1 MYKIATLVLKF
12 CEIEGWLERKMRLIL
27 RQELIIFSLRKLR
40 MPVLIYQKCN
50 KSQLLLYV
58 NLIRSEYI
66 KI

>member
-1 MYKIATLVLKF
+1 MYEIATLVSQL
-12 CEIEGWLERKMRLIL
+12 CEIEGSLERKMRLIL

-40 MPVLIYQKCN
+40 VSVLIYQKCN

-58 NLIRSEYI
+58 NLIRSKFI